1 MAIRAAVLIDERDRR
16 LGTTMVPETT
26 FLIKHGEGI
35 FVRTTQGLRLS
46 GGAIGVVFQ
55 EMEPLVRQKLGVI

>member
-26 FLIKHGEGI
+26 FLIQHGEGL
-35 FVRTTQGLRLS
+35 FVRTAQAIRLS
-46 GGAIGVVFQ
+46 GGAVGVVFQ
-55 EMEPLVRQKLGVI
+55 EMEPLLRQKLGAI